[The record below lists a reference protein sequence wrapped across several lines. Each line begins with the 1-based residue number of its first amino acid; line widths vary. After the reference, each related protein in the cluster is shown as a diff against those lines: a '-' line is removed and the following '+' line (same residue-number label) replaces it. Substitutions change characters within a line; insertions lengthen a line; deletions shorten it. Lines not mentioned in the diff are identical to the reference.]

1 MNEHCLSS
9 EPARSDVSLPVSP
22 ASSRPRRVPHAIACG
37 LAVALTA
44 GAAGLAT
51 TWTCERLVLL
61 TDDRQAS
68 WVFALLAALAAVS
81 GSVQAARVT
90 VRRHPGV
97 AWRLVGAALGMVV
110 IGLAW
115 HQVPRHGVMP
125 APMIDVGFA
134 VFAGLLFFALG
145 GLIPAWAAIEES
157 RGAHPARTAWIPL
170 LALVALGC
178 GVVAGTVALDRLPG
192 GQGLWIAAAAV
203 FLLAAIVSR
212 FARVKPA
219 LALADRAREPS
230 APEVTPGT
238 DDTAHTEHTACAAKT
253 TDRIVRHILCTIL
266 GLALG
271 ASLFLFARYGSL
283 LLPAGAPA
291 GAGITGVS
299 LITVGLSALLTV
311 GLLGWLPGRNGLAIL
326 ALAAAAWFTAV
337 TWSDLS
343 QELTAAPLLATPP
356 SGALLPAF
364 QALALGLAPWGAAL
378 GAATGLGLMIVVH
391 DRPAGPALGTA
402 FAFWGLGAAVGAVVV
417 GTSLSILSWQ
427 TGWIAPAALTL
438 GVGLA
443 MNTGSRLRGLRIP
456 TGVLV
461 MLFLGYFVFSS
472 ARVPGPL
479 DTPTPASLS
488 STHGPAAWTEI
499 VPAARL
505 KGHEQA
511 RLDRRT
517 TLGPATRSELGTT
530 SLEAHVPILLHRT
543 LHPGM
548 KSPRVLILNETVGVV
563 AGAAARHAGIELV
576 VSWLNRAL
584 EKAFS
589 APLLSRAAREGRTIA
604 SRANA
609 NRWFLDTHPGRFH
622 VIVDQHPGASVDGA
636 LDRRTAG
643 YFQAVRQALQP
654 AGLYCLWIPFDRLGS
669 AEEVNHLASA
679 FCAVFPTSHQV
690 VTPGLLSLRPVLG
703 WIGTAD
709 DAPIPWEG
717 VLEHPATAS
726 HFDTS
731 LCPELSTPSS
741 LAAQLVAA
749 AWPAWPAGS
758 THGPTQAPFHR
769 YHGCFLD
776 PTPSPEE
783 TLKAYESFLPAARLD
798 PDPDPAEP
806 SASASRSDMARTV
819 REAARRILQVQRLEQ
834 RAALGDLPAAQA
846 RDAALTLARAL
857 LDQTGNL
864 PAIWPFLDHVAR
876 WCRTDGLRDEALGTL
891 RAGRAPGPGLG
902 RRVPGTGVLRV
913 RAIPELPD
921 S

>member
-1 MNEHCLSS
+1 
-9 EPARSDVSLPVSP
+9 
-22 ASSRPRRVPHAIACG
+22 
-37 LAVALTA
+37 
-44 GAAGLAT
+44 
-51 TWTCERLVLL
+51 
-61 TDDRQAS
+61 
-68 WVFALLAALAAVS
+68 
-81 GSVQAARVT
+81 
-90 VRRHPGV
+90 
-97 AWRLVGAALGMVV
+97 
-110 IGLAW
+110 
-115 HQVPRHGVMP
+115 
-125 APMIDVGFA
+125 
-134 VFAGLLFFALG
+134 
-145 GLIPAWAAIEES
+145 
-157 RGAHPARTAWIPL
+157 
-170 LALVALGC
+170 
-178 GVVAGTVALDRLPG
+178 
-192 GQGLWIAAAAV
+192 
-203 FLLAAIVSR
+203 
-212 FARVKPA
+212 
-219 LALADRAREPS
+219 
-230 APEVTPGT
+230 
-238 DDTAHTEHTACAAKT
+238 
-253 TDRIVRHILCTIL
+253 
-266 GLALG
+266 
-271 ASLFLFARYGSL
+271 
-283 LLPAGAPA
+283 
-291 GAGITGVS
+291 
-299 LITVGLSALLTV
+299 
-311 GLLGWLPGRNGLAIL
+311 
-326 ALAAAAWFTAV
+326 
-337 TWSDLS
+337 
-343 QELTAAPLLATPP
+343 
-356 SGALLPAF
+356 
-364 QALALGLAPWGAAL
+364 
-378 GAATGLGLMIVVH
+378 
-391 DRPAGPALGTA
+391 
-402 FAFWGLGAAVGAVVV
+402 
-417 GTSLSILSWQ
+417 
-427 TGWIAPAALTL
+427 
-438 GVGLA
+438 
-443 MNTGSRLRGLRIP
+443 
-456 TGVLV
+456 

-589 APLLSRAAREGRTIA
+589 APLLSRAAREGRSIA

-749 AWPAWPAGS
+749 AWPTWPAGS

-876 WCRTDGLRDEALGTL
+876 WCRTDGLRDEALGLFEQAVRQAPDWGGGYQGLASFVFERYRNFRTPDQWRELETL
-891 RAGRAPGPGLG
+891 AEKALARDPGLARAWIYRGVIHYLARNDSDEARKCFENAAMIDPEDPLMKSWLWLFMDQDG
-902 RRVPGTGVLRV
+902 RVEEAAAMLLDALEAYPRDTRLLDALYKLVPRLRV
-913 RAIPELPD
+913 AGKHRQALYVLKTLAPYFERESGYYLLLFEVLEAMGDLPGAVDAIRTCCRLVTPPVQGYYLHLYRLLKKVGSSREAEDTRTFMIHQFKRDPEKLLSGDD